1 MVFGQ
6 KMEILSFSSFQQNR
20 PKEFSDL
27 VDRKQAMLDYINI
40 DLKKSK
46 IFYFSKRASPWFS
59 VKNWQ
64 FCPCLFFYKIGQNK
78 MFLPSR

>member
-6 KMEILSFSSFQQNR
+6 KMEILSFFSFQQNR

-46 IFYFSKRASPWFS
+46 IFIFPKGLVHGFRS
-59 VKNWQ
+59 
-64 FCPCLFFYKIGQNK
+64 KIGSFVPVCFSTK
-78 MFLPSR
+78 